1 MEPSEKFMPI
11 NTGEIEWQD
20 GKEILG
26 LPSGIK
32 TKIIA
37 EASDEISERV
47 DKFVRFPP
55 GYTEPRHEHDYYHST
70 LVLEGEMHVA
80 GKVLKTGDYVYGG
93 GKGNAHGPY
102 HYPVGCMVYS
112 AGRAKKMSQIHREPG
127 TDTPVSK
134 KVDGD

>member
-1 MEPSEKFMPI
+1 MEPSKKFMPI
-11 NTGEIEWQD
+11 NTDEIERQD
-20 GKEILG
+20 GKEVLG

-37 EASDEISERV
+37 EASDEVSERV

-55 GYTEPRHEHDYYHST
+55 GYTEPRHEHAYYHST

-80 GKVLKTGDYVYGG
+80 GKILKAGDYVYGG
-93 GKGNAHGPY
+93 GIGNPHGPY

-112 AGRAKKMSQIHREPG
+112 AGRAHKMSQIHVEPG
-127 TDTPVSK
+127 SDVPVSK